1 MPGATSELGP
11 EGLERLRARLQV
23 IALRALGDP
32 EAAEEAAQETLTRA
46 VEALR
51 QGRPREGGEGEH
63 LGAFVRG
70 IARHVIADMLR
81 ARQRTI
87 GLEAVTEAAGAAPG
101 DALSVLIS
109 AEEQDRVRRALT
121 QLSAG
126 DQAILHLSFFEGLTP
141 AEIAER
147 LDEPAP
153 RIWKRKS
160 RALERLR
167 RALLGKT
174 GTGQEP
180 GSSTTY
186 I

>member
-1 MPGATSELGP
+1 LGP
-11 EGLERLRARLQV
+11 EELERLRVRLQV
-23 IALRALGDP
+23 MALRALGDP
-32 EAAEEAAQETLTRA
+32 EAAEEVAQETLTRA

-51 QGRPREGGEGEH
+51 RGQLRERENI
-63 LGAFVRG
+63 GAFVQG

-87 GLEAVTEAAGAAPG
+87 GLEAVTEAAAAAPG

-109 AEEQDRVRRALT
+109 AEERDRVRRALF
-121 QLSAG
+121 QLSAS
-126 DQAILHLSFFEGLTP
+126 DHKILHLSFFEGLTP

-147 LDEPAP
+147 FDEPAP

-167 RALLGKT
+167 RALLGKP
-174 GTGQEP
+174 GPGQEP
-180 GSSTTY
+180 G
-186 I
+186 